1 MLHVH
6 WCWWKTK
13 HQQQTDDEKCS
24 VNVSHRLH
32 VFWCRLWAD
41 TVHCVCAREHSLFF
55 QSNLSR
61 RSEKSD
67 IPHSLVIF
75 LKLINEPDYNRVS
88 HLFFS
93 LSFGFDSIPIFFRRY
108 IVALSFQQFTKWFE
122 SLVFFHSQ
130 FRLFKTPL
138 FSHKY
143 VLCMLFRV
151 FCFAVFFVA
160 LFIHLKHLNQ
170 YMYFPIAC
178 TFHILHKQM
187 LAREKSDYFRNGLIY
202 ACLRHY
208 SLCCTMYELHCLKRS
223 SFWSVKWNEIW
234 KKRDT

>member
-1 MLHVH
+1 MLMKNEASTANGRWEVQRERKSSITRILMPIMS
-6 WCWWKTK
+6 WY
-13 HQQQTDDEKCS
+13 S
-24 VNVSHRLH
+24 AL
-32 VFWCRLWAD
+32 
-41 TVHCVCAREHSLFF
+41 TVCVRAFAFF

-75 LKLINEPDYNRVS
+75 LILINEPDYNRVS

-93 LSFGFDSIPIFFRRY
+93 LSFGFDSIPIFFRWY

-170 YMYFPIAC
+170 YVFSHRL
-178 TFHILHKQM
+178 HISHFAQAD
-187 LAREKSDYFRNGLIY
+187 ARER
-202 ACLRHY
+202 
-208 SLCCTMYELHCLKRS
+208 
-223 SFWSVKWNEIW
+223 
-234 KKRDT
+234 KKRLF